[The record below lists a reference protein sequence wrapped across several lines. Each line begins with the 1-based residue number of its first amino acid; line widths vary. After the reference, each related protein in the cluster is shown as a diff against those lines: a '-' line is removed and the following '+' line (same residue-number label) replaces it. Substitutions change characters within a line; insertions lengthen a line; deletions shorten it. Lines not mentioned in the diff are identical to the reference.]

1 MVEPAVALAGPVL
14 PSPPDN
20 LNTLV
25 KRTQWIRSR
34 PIHRV
39 HHQQFAADAFNPGVK
54 GNARFS
60 PIRDSAGRPI
70 PTLYGG
76 TSMACAAMETVFH
89 DVPFAPGLKTYDRSK
104 LESQRY
110 AVFEAQRDLLLADLS
125 NVPLR
130 KLGIGRSQLIDTEA
144 DHYPYTRTWA
154 TAIHE
159 QCLDLDGLCWVS
171 RQHDREIAVMLFG
184 DCVDPK
190 DIKQVEGPASLT
202 GDVKVY
208 ASIVDLALDLGV
220 SLV

>member
-1 MVEPAVALAGPVL
+1 MVEPAVASAGPLL

-20 LNTLV
+20 LNILV
-25 KRTQWIRSR
+25 KRAQWIRSR

-110 AVFEAQRDLLLADLS
+110 SVLEAQRDLMLADLS

-130 KLGIGRSQLIDTEA
+130 KLGIGRSQLIGYGSGSLSVHPDLGSR
-144 DHYPYTRTWA
+144 YPRAVPRSGRPLLGVA
-154 TAIHE
+154 TARPGNCRH
-159 QCLDLDGLCWVS
+159 
-171 RQHDREIAVMLFG
+171 
-184 DCVDPK
+184 
-190 DIKQVEGPASLT
+190 
-202 GDVKVY
+202 
-208 ASIVDLALDLGV
+208 ALRR
-220 SLV
+220 SC